1 MSTYQVE
8 KMGDVIEEM
17 KPLFELHY
25 KEIALNKDVIALNPD
40 YDRYLALEELGMLHI
55 VTVRD
60 EGVLIAYYVSFVH
73 ANIHYRDHVFA
84 ANDILYVDEAY
95 RGSTVA
101 YRMISFAEKEL
112 KKLGV
117 SVMTVHMKTDFPFER
132 LCEKRGMKRS
142 EYIYTKFIGE

>member
-8 KMGDVIEEM
+8 KMEDVIEEI
-17 KPLFELHY
+17 KPLLELHY

-40 YDRYLALEELGMLHI
+40 YDKYLMLEELGMLHI

-73 ANIHYRDHVFA
+73 HNIHYKDHIFA
-84 ANDILYVDEAY
+84 VNDIMYVANAY

-101 YRMISFAEKEL
+101 YRMLSYAEKEL

-117 SVMTVHMKTDFPFER
+117 SVMSVHMKADFPFER
-132 LCEKRGMKRS
+132 LCEKRGMKKA
-142 EYIYTKFIGE
+142 EYLYTKFIGD